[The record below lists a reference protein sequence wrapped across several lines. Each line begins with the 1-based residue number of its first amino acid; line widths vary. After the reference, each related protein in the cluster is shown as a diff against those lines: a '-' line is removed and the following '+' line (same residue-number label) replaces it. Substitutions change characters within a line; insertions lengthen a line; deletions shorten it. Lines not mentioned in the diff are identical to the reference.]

1 MIVTVW
7 NKRIVL
13 SKSVDWE
20 SLMSLSNGMLM
31 QSEIE
36 VPISMWSQSQL
47 ENKRESRL
55 GLTCESKTP
64 LLLICDERPRVRSH
78 FQDIRYM
85 RPQSRFKVLQE
96 LQCSEIH
103 NLKTAVLDP

>member
-1 MIVTVW
+1 M
-7 NKRIVL
+7 VL
-13 SKSVDWE
+13 SS
-20 SLMSLSNGMLM
+20 GMLM

-36 VPISMWSQSQL
+36 VCIYLRISMWSQSQL

-64 LLLICDERPRVRSH
+64 LLLICDERPRVH

-103 NLKTAVLDP
+103 NLKTAVLNP